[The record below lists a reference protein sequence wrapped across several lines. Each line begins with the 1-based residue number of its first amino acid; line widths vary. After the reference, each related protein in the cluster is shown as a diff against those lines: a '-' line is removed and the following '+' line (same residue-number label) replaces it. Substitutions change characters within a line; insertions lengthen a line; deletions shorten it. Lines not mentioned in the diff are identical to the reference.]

1 MQMDIYAHVE
11 SELQKVPVAIKT
23 KSTIMDVQHEC

>member
-11 SELQKVPVAIKT
+11 SELQKTPVTIKT